1 MGGLKHEMER
11 AALRSAPGTGYRAI
25 SDDDTKTAYK
35 RHIGSFCAWLKT
47 ETGISRLEKIS
58 DRRQVIQDYSDHLQ
72 AKGLSSSTIH
82 TYLAPVCK
90 GLGVSMSRIDKPRR
104 AAGDITRS
112 RGEDPLVNAQGKS
125 EAMQPRFE
133 RLVALQSALGVRR
146 SELKALT
153 VDTLRKD
160 ESGKVC
166 VLIRNGKGGK
176 DQLQRILPKDL
187 SAVTQIYEKAKAS
200 CLADGGDP
208 RTYKVLSGGEMKNKI
223 DLHGMRA
230 AHGRA
235 CYKEYLSQCQAPESR
250 AKLIYELVAR
260 WNAEHPHAAAGERH
274 HIDTD
279 PSGGYTAKSKAARE
293 FLANISGTKGDGVY
307 RIRGDNVARALSS
320 GLPTVYDRTA
330 IMAVSVFHLSHWRP
344 DVTVTNYML

>member
-1 MGGLKHEMER
+1 ML
-11 AALRSAPGTGYRAI
+11 ACISVQLRT
-25 SDDDTKTAYK
+25 
-35 RHIGSFCAWLKT
+35 
-47 ETGISRLEKIS
+47 
-58 DRRQVIQDYSDHLQ
+58 IQRDM
-72 AKGLSSSTIH
+72 
-82 TYLAPVCK
+82 
-90 GLGVSMSRIDKPRR
+90 MSRGYISISEFEKY
-104 AAGDITRS
+104 AG
-112 RGEDPLVNAQGKS
+112 V
-125 EAMQPRFE
+125 
-133 RLVALQSALGVRR
+133 
-146 SELKALT
+146 
-153 VDTLRKD
+153 RKD

-166 VLIRNGKGGK
+166 VLIRSGKGGK
-176 DQLQRILPKDL
+176 DQLQRILPQDI
-187 SAVTQIYEKAKAS
+187 SSITQIYEKARES

-208 RTYKVLSGGEMKNKI
+208 RTYKVLSGSEMKNHI

-235 CYKEYLSQCQAPESR
+235 CYKVYLTQCQDPELR
-250 AKLIYELVAR
+250 AKLISELVAR

-320 GLPTVYDRTA
+320 GLPTVYNRTA
-330 IMAVSVFHLSHWRP
+330 IMAVSVLHLSHWRP